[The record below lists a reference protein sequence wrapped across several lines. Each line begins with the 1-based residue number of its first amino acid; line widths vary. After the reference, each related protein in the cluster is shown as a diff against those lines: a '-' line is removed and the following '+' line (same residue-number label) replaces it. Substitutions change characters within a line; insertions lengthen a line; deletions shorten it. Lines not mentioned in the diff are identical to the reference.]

1 MRQSRAE
8 KQLQEEN
15 CSAAGSRER
24 TEVYVVPKA
33 DFPIWFAQENYFPDA
48 LANAS
53 DTPVIPPMVT
63 PFSAWSF

>member
-33 DFPIWFAQENYFPDA
+33 DFPIWFAQENYFPEEGVF
-48 LANAS
+48 LYENRPGS
-53 DTPVIPPMVT
+53 TENHM
-63 PFSAWSF
+63 